1 MRSRNDVLITL
12 NQSDSLAEK
21 LVHLHQVVRDLHPQ
35 ITRVSIA
42 LYDKATDK
50 VRTFTYSGKETPLNH
65 YQSTLSGCHSLKE
78 LAESRDARLEQD
90 LSVFS
95 NSSHIHAQKIYQ
107 AGYRGS
113 YTLPLF
119 FDDELLGFIF
129 FNTEHENAFDPA
141 CISQLNLV
149 ADLVALLIFNSFSLV
164 RTLLSTVQSAL
175 DLTYSRDPETG
186 AHLQRMSRYA
196 RIIARHVVSTS
207 ATDDQFPEYVYLFAP
222 LHDIGKVAIPDS
234 ILFKPGKLT
243 AAEFEVMKTHTS
255 KGKAMAEKLLRNY
268 RMGDIRHTTMLLN
281 IIAHHHEAFDGSG
294 YPDGLAGK
302 AIPLEARIVTVA
314 DIFDALTSRRPYKE
328 AWTVE
333 ESLAEIRA
341 LSGQRIDPE
350 CANALMD
357 NLDEVLEIRETFQ
370 DADQ

>member
-21 LVHLHQVVRDLHPQ
+21 LVHLHQVVGDLHPQ

-65 YQSTLSGCHSLKE
+65 YQSTLSKCRSLNQ

-95 NSSHIHAQKIYQ
+95 NSSHIHTQKIYQ

-196 RIIARHVVSTS
+196 RVIARHVVTTS

-255 KGKAMAEKLLRNY
+255 KGKVMAEKLLRNY
-268 RMGDIRHTTMLLN
+268 RMGDIQHTTMLLN

-333 ESLAEIRA
+333 ESLDEIRA
-341 LSGQRIDPE
+341 LSGQRIDPD
-350 CANALMD
+350 CANALID